1 MQRCTPVFA
10 IALAGIFLSHVGVAG
25 AANPVKQ
32 NGWLMNNLE
41 AAQDEA
47 RKTGKPIF
55 VVFRCEA

>member
-1 MQRCTPVFA
+1 MRPLTPLVA
-10 IALAGIFLSHVGVAG
+10 ASLAGLFFSWTGTAG
-25 AANPVKQ
+25 AADPVKQ

-41 AAQDEA
+41 AAQNEA

>member
-1 MQRCTPVFA
+1 MRSCTPV
-10 IALAGIFLSHVGVAG
+10 LATAFVGLFLGQTAG